1 MTRQRWSRILA
12 VVGALA
18 GATSVATA
26 QEFVQIEGAA
36 CATPPVLHCP
46 DKDCT
51 GDRVINQGPVV
62 EMKTRRTYFLDY
74 PCDLKAGE
82 KVTFVLNLHGG
93 GSYGNWQRHYFPI
106 MDLKEKYRLV
116 VATPNSPVRVWSDA
130 DDAYLH
136 NVVNAV
142 YEQFGKKNVAIDAFW
157 FAGHSQGG
165 MTSHRLVCSDFF
177 KDKVDGMLILSG
189 GRIGRAAP
197 PPDGF
202 FPGGVRPA
210 RFASMTAA
218 AEKLP
223 TCDFSHIYTT
233 GEHELSAPF
242 PETSPWAEK
251 YGCGKRVRRDDVV
264 DTKAGYVFDGTR
276 QNPGHKAWGLLPRG
290 GKAEVFEYPDCKDGR
305 VVADVVRM
313 DKGHTEGLEPNVTEQ
328 LVKLMVAA
336 KRTRAS
342 QE

>member
-1 MTRQRWSRILA
+1 MRRRI
-12 VVGALA
+12 
-18 GATSVATA
+18 
-26 QEFVQIEGAA
+26 
-36 CATPPVLHCP
+36 H
-46 DKDCT
+46 
-51 GDRVINQGPVV
+51 
-62 EMKTRRTYFLDY
+62 
-74 PCDLKAGE
+74 
-82 KVTFVLNLHGG
+82 
-93 GSYGNWQRHYFPI
+93 
-106 MDLKEKYRLV
+106 
-116 VATPNSPVRVWSDA
+116 PVRVWSDA

-218 AEKLP
+218 AERLP

-242 PETSPWAEK
+242 PETSPWAENTVAANACVATTSSIRK
-251 YGCGKRVRRDDVV
+251 PVTCSMAHVR
-264 DTKAGYVFDGTR
+264 TR
-276 QNPGHKAWGLLPRG
+276 GHKAWGLLPRG

-336 KRTRAS
+336 KKTRAS